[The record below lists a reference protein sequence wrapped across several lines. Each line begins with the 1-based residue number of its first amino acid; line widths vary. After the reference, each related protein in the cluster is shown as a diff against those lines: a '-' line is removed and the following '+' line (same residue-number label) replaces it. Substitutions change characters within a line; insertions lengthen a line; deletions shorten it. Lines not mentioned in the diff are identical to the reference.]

1 LEEFVVEAGAAE
13 EDPTGPVGPSDVVS
27 PGATTVTGAV
37 VVVPIV
43 LFDVDG

>member
-1 LEEFVVEAGAAE
+1 MVEAGAAE
-13 EDPTGPVGPSDVVS
+13 EDPVGPVGPSDVVS
-27 PGATTVTGAV
+27 LGATMVTGAI